1 MSGRSPD
8 APVRAPASYQR
19 WDGITFL
26 HWPYPPAV
34 VGALLPPGLVVDVL
48 DGAAWVGLTPFAMRD
63 VRVPGL
69 PALPRWSQFLE
80 VNVRTY
86 VRHPA
91 SGTDGLWFLT
101 LLCPRRAFVAAMRVL
116 GLPYVHAAGAVVRT
130 TGAVE
135 YAAATD
141 RGRRLRVVVEPGDAV
156 RFPDAWS
163 DAVTGRWNAFTRRAG
178 TLWRVPVEHAPW
190 PLHDAAAPRLR
201 TDLLEACGLPTPSGA
216 PRVSWSPGVDVRVG
230 APRPVALV
238 HVPHRRGRAAAVGPG
253 G

>member
-63 VRVPGL
+63 
-69 PALPRWSQFLE
+69 
-80 VNVRTY
+80 
-86 VRHPA
+86 
-91 SGTDGLWFLT
+91 
-101 LLCPRRAFVAAMRVL
+101 
-116 GLPYVHAAGAVVRT
+116 
-130 TGAVE
+130 
-135 YAAATD
+135 AAATD

-163 DAVTGRWNAFTRRAG
+163 DAVTGRWNSFTRRAG

-230 APRPVALV
+230 APRPVALA